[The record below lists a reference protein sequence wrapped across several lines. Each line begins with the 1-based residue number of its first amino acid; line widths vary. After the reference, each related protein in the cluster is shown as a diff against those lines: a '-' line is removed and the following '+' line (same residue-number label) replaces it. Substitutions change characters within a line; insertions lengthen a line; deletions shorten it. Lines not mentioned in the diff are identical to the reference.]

1 MEKQQAA
8 MKLMSESVRTFEMNM
23 QEEVDSSVKRGL
35 AKAMVNYEKV
45 LQ

>member
-1 MEKQQAA
+1 
-8 MKLMSESVRTFEMNM
+8 MKLMSESVRTFELNM

-45 LQ
+45 L